1 MNATFTKH
9 ITSWLLVVCV
19 VSVSFTAKAQSASAL
34 VVSPTEQ
41 VNRDQTR
48 QQILDAEL
56 MSEIAAGV
64 KAQQRASERTQ
75 ADDQVGVAEA
85 QVALR
90 QHNANITALRREIEF
105 VASPPR
111 VSTPVVARRESGTPD
126 ASRARV
132 FVHAPSRLAAGS
144 EPAIPQAVAA
154 PAVPRL
160 WDMYEVRRA
169 VMPDARPATT
179 QVMEPSPPLAATS
192 AGNQVAPIV
201 PAWDMYRKQAVVRP
215 VESAVSSQTEKLE
228 RIDVG
233 LRAAPTVPFL
243 VYRDPNAVAKMQ
255 FSRDVK

>member
-56 MSEIAAGV
+56 TSEIAAGV
-64 KAQQRASERTQ
+64 KAQQRASERAQ
-75 ADDQVGVAEA
+75 AGDQVGVAEA

-90 QHNANITALRREIEF
+90 QHNANIAALRREIEF

-132 FVHAPSRLAAGS
+132 FVRAPSRPAAGS
-144 EPAIPQAVAA
+144 EPAIPRAVAA

>member
-75 ADDQVGVAEA
+75 AGDQVGVAEA

-90 QHNANITALRREIEF
+90 QHNANIAALRREIEF

-126 ASRARV
+126 ASLARV
-132 FVHAPSRLAAGS
+132 FVRAPSRPAAGS

-179 QVMEPSPPLAATS
+179 QVMQPSPPLAATS

>member
-9 ITSWLLVVCV
+9 ITSWLVVVGV

-56 MSEIAAGV
+56 TSAIAAGV
-64 KAQQRASERTQ
+64 TAQQRASERAQ
-75 ADDQVGVAEA
+75 AGDQVGVAEA

-90 QHNANITALRREIEF
+90 QHNANIAALRREIEF

-132 FVHAPSRLAAGS
+132 FVRAPSRPAAGS
-144 EPAIPQAVAA
+144 ERAIPQAVAA

>member
-34 VVSPTEQ
+34 AVSPTEQ

-75 ADDQVGVAEA
+75 AGDQVGVAEA

-90 QHNANITALRREIEF
+90 QHNANIAALRREIEF

-144 EPAIPQAVAA
+144 EPAIPRAVAA

-179 QVMEPSPPLAATS
+179 QVMQPSPPLAATS

>member
-75 ADDQVGVAEA
+75 AGDQVGVAEA

-90 QHNANITALRREIEF
+90 QHNANIAALRREIEF

-132 FVHAPSRLAAGS
+132 FVRAPSRPAAGS